1 VVGAMTESKRIDRW
15 SWFLVG
21 MVGAILGLATDSMPW
36 AVAGVI
42 VMLIGYMTAT
52 HDRRRR

>member
-1 VVGAMTESKRIDRW
+1 MTESERMNRW